1 MMEMVQNPLAAWNQ
15 YWNGSWYPYLLLGAV
30 IYLLIFESRKKKAG
44 YLAAYLIIVSFV
56 YFCPVTAGII
66 QRCIGGLVYWRV
78 LWLLPTVP
86 VIAAAFA
93 GLLGRIRNS
102 GIQTVAV
109 IVCLVLVVVS
119 GTSVWQA
126 GNYEKVANNQKVPQ
140 EVAESAEIIASL
152 RSSENALV
160 AASNPVASYLRVY
173 DPSIQLAFGRDG
185 RGRRSGKNGKL
196 LYEHLNEPS
205 PDYRIVAKRAIIE
218 KCEFVIFAALQE
230 QREESRQ
237 VMAEYGYQKVAE
249 VNNYDIFQIS
259 IDILEES

>member
-1 MMEMVQNPLAAWNQ
+1 MMEMIQNPLAVWNQ

-30 IYLLIFESRKKKAG
+30 IYLLIFESRKKKVG

-140 EVAESAEIIASL
+140 EVAESA
-152 RSSENALV
+152 
-160 AASNPVASYLRVY
+160 
-173 DPSIQLAFGRDG
+173 
-185 RGRRSGKNGKL
+185 
-196 LYEHLNEPS
+196 
-205 PDYRIVAKRAIIE
+205 
-218 KCEFVIFAALQE
+218 
-230 QREESRQ
+230 
-237 VMAEYGYQKVAE
+237 
-249 VNNYDIFQIS
+249 
-259 IDILEES
+259 